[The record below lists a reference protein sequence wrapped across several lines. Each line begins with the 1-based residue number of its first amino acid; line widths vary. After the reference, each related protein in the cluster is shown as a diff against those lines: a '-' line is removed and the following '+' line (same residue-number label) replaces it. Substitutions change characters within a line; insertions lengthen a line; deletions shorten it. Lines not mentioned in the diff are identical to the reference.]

1 MAYAHVM
8 EESGL
13 FLAQAIAGLYVVPQV
28 NNIFFVDISLDLK
41 VLRRRVL
48 FETRQSEPCIRR
60 RLPGLIR

>member
-28 NNIFFVDISLDLK
+28 IK
-41 VLRRRVL
+41 
-48 FETRQSEPCIRR
+48 T
-60 RLPGLIR
+60 